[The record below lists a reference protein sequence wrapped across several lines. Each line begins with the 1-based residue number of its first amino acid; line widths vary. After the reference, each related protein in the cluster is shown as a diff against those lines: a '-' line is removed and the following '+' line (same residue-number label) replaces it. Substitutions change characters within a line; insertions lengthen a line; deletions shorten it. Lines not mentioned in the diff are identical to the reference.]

1 MSLGLYII
9 VIFAIEHIKYVKD
22 WLVVAKFCVQVLQK
36 IIFTLLFEYG
46 TDKVLKTFT
55 HTYTYIIEVFSIVH
69 MLLSYTSI
77 TKFNLFW
84 KMVTDSYSFLVVVL
98 FSTVTNLGTGPV
110 FLFCKEWAYFCCPK
124 KTRMDR
130 FFQLVINVVPFF
142 VTQIFC
148 LLFCNCL
155 FS

>member
-1 MSLGLYII
+1 M
-9 VIFAIEHIKYVKD
+9 
-22 WLVVAKFCVQVLQK
+22 QVLQK

-110 FLFCKEWAYFCCPK
+110 FFYSVKNELTFVVHLLK
-124 KTRMDR
+124 K
-130 FFQLVINVVPFF
+130 QE
-142 VTQIFC
+142 
-148 LLFCNCL
+148 
-155 FS
+155 